1 MTDTPEK
8 NAGQAATFAPAVM
21 KTGEA
26 AAYLGLSESLLNKL
40 RLTGGGPT
48 FVRLAGRSIRYRR
61 ADLDAW
67 VAASAKASTSEYP
80 ANGQAAL

>member
-1 MTDTPEK
+1 MTDTH
-8 NAGQAATFAPAVM
+8 GLM

-80 ANGQAAL
+80 AEGQATPGGAAL

>member
-1 MTDTPEK
+1 MT
-8 NAGQAATFAPAVM
+8 ATEGLM
-21 KTGEA
+21 KTEQA

-40 RLTGGGPT
+40 RLTGGGPI

-61 ADLDAW
+61 ADLDSW

-80 ANGQAAL
+80 AAGQVAL